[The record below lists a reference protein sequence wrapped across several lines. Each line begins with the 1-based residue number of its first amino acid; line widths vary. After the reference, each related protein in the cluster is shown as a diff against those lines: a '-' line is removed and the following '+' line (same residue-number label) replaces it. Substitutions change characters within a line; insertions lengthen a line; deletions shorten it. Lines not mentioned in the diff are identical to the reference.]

1 MEDTNKSKTE
11 LLAEIQSLRERL
23 TASEE
28 IVRAIQQG
36 EVDALVI
43 STAQGRKVFTLQ
55 SADLSYRLL
64 VEEMQQ
70 GAVVLSTDGLIL
82 YCNKSFSNL
91 LKQPLEKLI
100 GSYFQFLISPH
111 DTHLFQ
117 ARVQQAEM
125 GARHPVEMFL
135 LGRDGVEIPVYLS
148 INPLILDDSPINC
161 LVITDLTEQK
171 HHEKT
176 IASEKL
182 ARLILEQAGE
192 AILVCDHK
200 GQIIRVSVIA
210 QELWGKNLLFQPFD
224 RLQLFY
230 LLKRNFSSATNQ
242 NVTLSQDNLAPE
254 IATKVPFSIIPVLN
268 GESYKGLE
276 VEFERR
282 DGQVLNLVLNA
293 RPLVDQDKQFR
304 GAVVIITNITQRK
317 RAENDLQAAKN
328 ELEVKVLERTQ
339 ELQVANDRLQ
349 LELLERERR
358 EKILQDQA
366 QLIDLAH
373 DAILTV
379 DLNDVITFWNH
390 GAAVL
395 YGFSQTEALG
405 KTLAQLL
412 ETKFPKS
419 LTEIKKELFEYGRWE
434 GELIQQREDGTLI
447 FIASRWTVQL
457 DLAGK
462 PKGIMKINADIT
474 KSKQAEKA
482 LIYSSLR
489 LSKILDI
496 AKDAIISVDARQ
508 TITLFNKGAEKIF
521 GYRAAEVL
529 GESLTLLLPSRFD
542 SGYSESLTNVTELDE
557 TARKREERNEVFGR
571 RKDGTA
577 FPAEASIS
585 KLELNGEKIYT
596 AILRDISERKIAET
610 SLRERE
616 ERFRKVFEE
625 GPIGMAIVGL
635 DYRFIKVNSMLC
647 QMIGYTELELLAMK
661 FTDITHPAHLEL
673 DMQLAQRLFK
683 GEIPFYQIEKCYF
696 KKNQEIIW
704 VSLTGSIVR
713 DRDAQ
718 PIYYIAMI
726 EDITN
731 RKLAEKSLQ
740 QYKRIVSTTLDGIVL
755 LNRDYIYQIANPAYL
770 SWYNKSSEEIIGHSV
785 KDIVG
790 QEMFENLSP
799 ALEQALA
806 GETIQFEKV
815 FDHLPGGKK
824 FLSVT
829 FTPYFAGEEE
839 ISGVLISLRDLTK
852 LKEAEDSLKQSES
865 TLRSFFNS
873 GSMPMGIVELHNGDI
888 LHISDNWAA
897 AKFFETTQEAMQNQF
912 ASRLGVPPTTIEGW
926 TAYYQQS
933 QQIQAPVRFE
943 HFYDVATKQG
953 WLSVSVCPI
962 EVSPSGY
969 PRFSYVAKDITD
981 RKRAEAALAKS
992 EEQLRLTLD
1001 FTHIGTWDWNV
1012 HTNEVIWNDN
1022 HFRLLGV
1029 EPQQAS
1035 DPYQLWRN
1043 AIHREDLDSIEQ
1055 AISNALI
1062 QHIDYE
1068 AEYRVIYP
1076 DGTVRWL
1083 VGKGRGIY
1091 NEAGEPLRMLG
1102 VIFDV
1107 SDRKQA
1113 EQMLELQAVITRNMA
1128 EGICLVR
1135 ADNGL
1140 FVYTNPKFE
1149 QMFGYDPGELNGQH
1163 VAIVN
1168 YGNEQID
1175 PKEVNQAIRAAVLQN
1190 REASY
1195 EVHNVKKDGTPF
1207 WCSAMTSVFNHP
1219 EYGDV
1224 LVAVHQDITD
1234 RKQAEAA
1241 LRDSEEKFRQLAEN
1255 IQDVFWMTEIQKSQ
1269 IIYVSPAYEIIWQRS
1284 RENIYRNILDW
1295 LEAIHPEDRP
1305 QVEAAYTQQQ
1315 QTGIYDLEYRI
1326 VRPDNSIRWIRDRGF
1341 PIRDE
1346 AGNIIRMTGIAED
1359 ISDRKQTEAELRELN
1374 LALENAVEGIARLD
1388 ERGCYISV
1396 NRAYAEKC
1404 GYQVNE
1410 MLDMQWS
1417 PTVHPEDRPRMLA
1430 AYQEMLTKGKVETEA
1445 KGLRKDGSTFYKQ
1458 LVMICAYDKQ
1468 NKFVGHYCFM
1478 KDISERKQAETE
1490 LAAAKEAAVAAN
1502 RAKSEFLANMS
1513 HEIRTPMN
1521 AILGFSELLQGA
1533 ISDPQPRAY
1542 LNSITASGRTLLALI
1557 NDILDLSKIEAGK
1570 LQLQYEPVDVRSLVR
1585 EIQEILDPKA
1595 LKKSLSLLVEIDENV
1610 PTAILFDPIRLRQI
1624 LFNTVGNA
1632 LKFTETGFVKI
1643 SVFAQLDLSP
1653 NSNRVQIE
1661 ITIADTGIGICLEQQ
1676 QSIFEAFKQSE
1687 GQSTRKYGGTG
1698 LGLAIT
1704 KRLTEMLGG
1713 TVRLESKL
1721 GKGSAFTFIFPNL
1734 TITGIETRAVVLSKL
1749 DEDLN
1754 QFATAT
1760 VLVVDDV
1767 QYNLDLIAGYFA
1779 GSKHSLLFAQDGQ
1792 EAIEVAQTNYP
1803 DAILMD
1809 LWMPNMDGLQAI
1821 QLLKQNERTQ
1831 NIPILIVTAVL
1842 RLEDE
1847 ITVRPLSQGFLRKPV
1862 SRSQLVSALK
1872 QILPQET
1879 NYFPLDEVP
1888 INPSQ
1893 LERIQTNPKA
1903 LTKLPELV
1911 EKLHQEEESTWLELC
1926 KTMKRRDIQTFI
1938 ERLREWAHEYQC
1950 QALLD
1955 YTTTLE
1961 RQLEI
1966 FDWELLP
1973 KTIEKFPEVR
1983 IQLL

>member
-23 TASEE
+23 TASED

-111 DTHLFQ
+111 DTPLFQ

-125 GARHPVEMFL
+125 GDRHPVEMFL
-135 LGRDGVEIPVYLS
+135 LARDGVEIPVYLS

-171 HHEKT
+171 RHEKT

-192 AILVCDHK
+192 AILVCDHT
-200 GQIIRVSVIA
+200 GQIIRASAIA
-210 QELWGKNLLFQPFD
+210 QQLWGENLLFQPFD
-224 RLQLFY
+224 RLGIFSFFQS
-230 LLKRNFSSATNQ
+230 NFSLVISQEKILSAA
-242 NVTLSQDNLAPE
+242 D
-254 IATKVPFSIIPVLN
+254 IARNSPVKVPFSITPVLH
-268 GESYKGLE
+268 GETYKGLE

-293 RPLVDQDKQFR
+293 RPLADQDNNFR
-304 GAVVIITNITQRK
+304 GAVVILTNITQRK
-317 RAENDLQAAKN
+317 QAENALQAAKKD
-328 ELEVKVLERTQ
+328 LEIKVVERTQ
-339 ELQVANDRLQ
+339 ELQVANYRLQ

-379 DLNDVITFWNH
+379 DLNDAITFWNH

-412 ETKFPKS
+412 STNFPKP

-434 GELIQQREDGTLI
+434 GELIQQRGDGTLI
-447 FIASRWTVQL
+447 FVASRWTVQR

-496 AKDAIISVDARQ
+496 AKDAIISVDDLQ

-521 GYRAAEVL
+521 GYTAAEVL
-529 GESLTLLLPSRFD
+529 GKSLTLLLPSRFD
-542 SGYSESLTNVTELDE
+542 SVYSEKFTNVPQSDE
-557 TARKREERNEVFGR
+557 KTRRMEERNEVFGR
-571 RKDGTA
+571 RKDGTV

-635 DYRFIKVNSMLC
+635 DYRFIKVNPMLC
-647 QMIGYTELELLAMK
+647 QMIGYTESELLALT
-661 FTDITHPAHLEL
+661 FSNITHPDDLEI
-673 DMQLAQRLFK
+673 DVQLAQRLFK
-683 GEIPFYQIEKCYF
+683 GEVPFYKIEKRYL
-696 KKNQEIIW
+696 KKNQETIW

-713 DRDAQ
+713 DRDGQ

-731 RKLAEKSLQ
+731 RKRAEKSLQ
-740 QYKRIVSTTLDGIVL
+740 QYERIVSTTLDGIVL

-770 SWYNKSSEEIIGHSV
+770 SWYNKSSHEIIGHSV

-790 QEMFENLSP
+790 QEVFENLSP

-806 GETIQFEKV
+806 GETIQFEKL
-815 FDHLPGGKK
+815 FEHLPGGKK

-829 FTPYFAGEEE
+829 FTPYFAVEQE

-852 LKEAEDSLKQSES
+852 LKEAENSLQQSES

-873 GSMPMGIVELHNGDI
+873 GAMPMGIVELHNGDI

-897 AKFFETTQEAMQNQF
+897 AQFFESTPEAMQNQF
-912 ASRLGVPPTTIEGW
+912 ASALGSPPTTIEQW
-926 TAYYQQS
+926 TTYYQQS

-943 HFYDVATKQG
+943 HFYETSTKQG

-962 EVSPSGY
+962 ELSPSGY
-969 PRFSYVAKDITD
+969 PRFCYVAKDITD

-1012 HTNEVIWNDN
+1012 HTNEVNWNDN

-1035 DPYQLWRN
+1035 DPYQLWRK
-1043 AIHREDLDSIEQ
+1043 AIHPEDLDRIEQ
-1055 AISNALI
+1055 ALSNALF
-1062 QHIDYE
+1062 QHTDYE
-1068 AEYRVIYP
+1068 AEYRVVYP

-1091 NEAGEPLRMLG
+1091 NEAGEPLKMLG

-1107 SDRKQA
+1107 SDRKLA
-1113 EQMLELQAVITRNMA
+1113 EQTLELQAVITRSMA

-1140 FVYTNPKFE
+1140 IIYANPKFE
-1149 QMFGYDPGELNGQH
+1149 QMFGYDAGEMNGQH

-1168 YGNEQID
+1168 YGNEQIE
-1175 PKEVNQAIRAAVLQN
+1175 PEEVNQAIRTAVLQN
-1190 REASY
+1190 GEFAY
-1195 EVHNVKKDGTPF
+1195 QVHNVKKDGTPF
-1207 WCSAMTSVFNHP
+1207 WCSATCSVFKHP

-1224 LVAVHQDITD
+1224 MVAVHQDITD
-1234 RKQAEAA
+1234 RTQAEAA
-1241 LRDSEEKFRQLAEN
+1241 LRESEEKFRQFAEN
-1255 IQDVFWMTEIQKSQ
+1255 IQDVFWMTDNQTQ
-1269 IIYVSPAYEIIWQRS
+1269 QLLYVSPAYEIIWQRS
-1284 RENIYRNILDW
+1284 CETLYSNPLNW
-1295 LEAIHPEDRP
+1295 LATIHPDDRP
-1305 QVEAAYTQQQ
+1305 QVEAAYIEQQK
-1315 QTGIYDLEYRI
+1315 TGIYDREYRI

-1359 ISDRKQTEAELRELN
+1359 ISDRKQTE
-1374 LALENAVEGIARLD
+1374 V
-1388 ERGCYISV
+1388 
-1396 NRAYAEKC
+1396 
-1404 GYQVNE
+1404 
-1410 MLDMQWS
+1410 
-1417 PTVHPEDRPRMLA
+1417 
-1430 AYQEMLTKGKVETEA
+1430 
-1445 KGLRKDGSTFYKQ
+1445 
-1458 LVMICAYDKQ
+1458 
-1468 NKFVGHYCFM
+1468 
-1478 KDISERKQAETE
+1478 E

-1521 AILGFSELLQGA
+1521 AILGFSDLLQGS

-1542 LNSITASGRTLLALI
+1542 LNSIAASGRTLLALI

-1632 LKFTETGFVKI
+1632 LKFTEAGFVKI
-1643 SVFAQLDLSP
+1643 SVRAQLDLSP
-1653 NSNRVQIE
+1653 SSNRVQIE

-1676 QSIFEAFKQSE
+1676 HSIFEAFKQSE

-1713 TVRLESKL
+1713 TVRLESEL

-1734 TITGIETRAVVLSKL
+1734 TITAIETRSVVPSKL

-1754 QFATAT
+1754 QLGTAT

-1779 GSKHSLLFAQDGQ
+1779 GSKHRLLFAQDGQ
-1792 EAIEVAQTNYP
+1792 EAIEIAQRNCP

-1821 QLLKQNERTQ
+1821 QLLKQNKRTQ

-1879 NYFPLDEVP
+1879 NYFTIDEAP
-1888 INPSQ
+1888 INPTQ
-1893 LERIQTNPKA
+1893 NERIQANSKA
-1903 LTKLPELV
+1903 LAKLPELV
-1911 EKLHQEEESTWLELC
+1911 EKLRQEEESTWLELC
-1926 KTMKRRDIQTFI
+1926 KTMKRRDIQIFR

-1961 RQLEI
+1961 SQLET
-1966 FDWELLP
+1966 FNWELLP

-1983 IQLL
+1983 LQLL

>member
-1 MEDTNKSKTE
+1 MENTNKSRTE

-23 TASEE
+23 TASED

-43 STAQGRKVFTLQ
+43 STPQGRKVFTLQ

-100 GSYFQFLISPH
+100 GSYFQLLISPH
-111 DTHLFQ
+111 DTPLFQ
-117 ARVQQAEM
+117 ARVQQAEK
-125 GARHPVEMFL
+125 GERHPVELFL
-135 LGRDGVEIPVYLS
+135 NTRDGVEIPVYLS
-148 INPLILDDSPINC
+148 INHLLLDDTPIDC

-176 IASEKL
+176 LAAERL

-192 AILVCDHK
+192 AILVCDDT
-200 GQIIRVSVIA
+200 GQIIRASAIA
-210 QELWGKNLLFQPFD
+210 QQLWGENLLFQPFD
-224 RLQLFY
+224 RLGIFSFFQS
-230 LLKRNFSSATNQ
+230 NFSLVISQEKILSAA
-242 NVTLSQDNLAPE
+242 D
-254 IATKVPFSIIPVLN
+254 IARNSPVKVPFSITPVLH
-268 GESYKGLE
+268 GETYKGLE

-293 RPLVDQDKQFR
+293 RPLADQDNNFR
-304 GAVVIITNITQRK
+304 GAVVILTNITQRK
-317 RAENDLQAAKN
+317 QAENALQAVKN
-328 ELEVKVLERTQ
+328 NLEIKVVERTQ
-339 ELQVANDRLQ
+339 ELQVANYRLQ

-379 DLNDVITFWNH
+379 DLNDVITFWNY
-390 GAAVL
+390 GATVL
-395 YGFSQTEALG
+395 YGFSKTEALG

-412 ETKFPKS
+412 STNFPKP

-434 GELIQQREDGTLI
+434 GELIQQRGDGTLI
-447 FIASRWTVQL
+447 FVASRWTVQR

-496 AKDAIISVDARQ
+496 AKDAIISVDNLQ

-529 GESLTLLLPSRFD
+529 GKSLTLLLPSRFD
-542 SGYSESLTNVTELDE
+542 SVYSEKFTNVPQSGERT
-557 TARKREERNEVFGR
+557 RRMEERNEVFGR
-571 RKDGTA
+571 RKDGTV

-596 AILRDISERKIAET
+596 AILHDITERKIAET

-635 DYRFIKVNSMLC
+635 DYRFIKVNPMLC
-647 QMIGYTELELLAMK
+647 QMVGYSESELLPLT
-661 FTDITHPAHLEL
+661 FTDITHPDDLEK
-673 DMQLAQRLFK
+673 DVQLAQQLFQ
-683 GEIPFYQIEKCYF
+683 GEIPFYQIEKRYF
-696 KKNQEIIW
+696 KKNQEILWI
-704 VSLTGSIVR
+704 SLTGSIVR
-713 DRDAQ
+713 DEDAQ
-718 PIYYIAMI
+718 PIYYLAMI
-726 EDITN
+726 EDITA
-731 RKLAEKSLQ
+731 RKRAEKSLR
-740 QYKRIVSTTLDGIVL
+740 QYERIVSTTLDGIAL
-755 LNRDYIYQIANPAYL
+755 LNRNYIYQIANPAYL
-770 SWYNKSSEEIIGHSV
+770 SWYNKSSHEIIGHSV
-785 KDIVG
+785 IEIAG
-790 QEMFENLSP
+790 QQIFETLRPS
-799 ALEQALA
+799 LDRALA
-806 GETIQFEKV
+806 GETIQFEKW
-815 FDHLPGGKK
+815 FEHLPGGKK

-829 FTPYFAGEEE
+829 FTPYFAAEQD
-839 ISGVLISLRDLTK
+839 ISGVLVSLRDLTK
-852 LKEAEDSLKQSES
+852 LKEAENSLQESES

-873 GSMPMGIVELHNGDI
+873 GAMPMGIVELHNGDI

-897 AKFFETTQEAMQNQF
+897 AQFFESTPEAMQNQF
-912 ASRLGVPPTTIEGW
+912 ASALGSPSTTIEEW
-926 TAYYQQS
+926 TTYYQQS

-943 HFYDVATKQG
+943 HFYETSTKQG
-953 WLSVSVCPI
+953 WLSMSVCPI

-969 PRFSYVAKDITD
+969 PRFCYVAKDITD
-981 RKRAEAALAKS
+981 RKRTEAALAKS

-1012 HTNEVIWNDN
+1012 PTNEVNWNDN

-1029 EPQQAS
+1029 ERQQAS
-1035 DPYQLWRN
+1035 DPYQLWRK
-1043 AIHREDLDSIEQ
+1043 AIHPEDLDRIEQ
-1055 AISNALI
+1055 ALSNALF
-1062 QHIDYE
+1062 QHTDYE
-1068 AEYRVIYP
+1068 AEYRVVYP

-1107 SDRKQA
+1107 SDRKLA
-1113 EQMLELQAVITRNMA
+1113 EQRLELQAVITRSMG

-1149 QMFGYDPGELNGQH
+1149 QMFGYDAGEMNGQH
-1163 VAIVN
+1163 VSIVN

-1175 PKEVNQAIRAAVLQN
+1175 PEEVNQAIRTAVLQN
-1190 REASY
+1190 GEFSY
-1195 EVHNVKKDGTPF
+1195 QVHNVKKDGTPF
-1207 WCSAMTSVFNHP
+1207 WCSATCSVFKHP
-1219 EYGDV
+1219 EYGNV
-1224 LVAVHQDITD
+1224 MVAVHQDITD

-1241 LRDSEEKFRQLAEN
+1241 LRDSEEKFRQFAEN
-1255 IQDVFWMTEIQKSQ
+1255 IQDVFWMTDNQTQ
-1269 IIYVSPAYEIIWQRS
+1269 QLLYVSPAYEIIWQRS
-1284 RENIYRNILDW
+1284 CETLYSNPLNW
-1295 LEAIHPEDRP
+1295 LATIHPDDRP
-1305 QVEAAYTQQQ
+1305 QVEAAYIEQQK
-1315 QTGIYDLEYRI
+1315 TGIYDREYRI

-1388 ERGCYISV
+1388 DRGCYISV

-1410 MLDMQWS
+1410 MLGMQWS
-1417 PTVHPEDRPRMLA
+1417 PTVHPEDRPKMLA

-1445 KGLRKDGSTFYKQ
+1445 KGLRKDGSTFYKE
-1458 LVMICAYDKQ
+1458 LVMICAYDRQ

-1478 KDISERKQAETE
+1478 KDITERKQAEAE
-1490 LAAAKEAAVAAN
+1490 LAAAKEAAVRAN

-1521 AILGFSELLQGA
+1521 AILGFSELLQGS

-1585 EIQEILDPKA
+1585 EIQEILDQKA

-1632 LKFTETGFVKI
+1632 LKFTEAGFVKI
-1643 SVFAQLDLSP
+1643 SVRAQLDLSP
-1653 NSNRVQIE
+1653 GSNRVQIE
-1661 ITIADTGIGICLEQQ
+1661 ITIADSGIGICLEQQ

-1713 TVRLESKL
+1713 TVRLESEL

-1734 TITGIETRAVVLSKL
+1734 IITAIETRSVVPSKL

-1754 QFATAT
+1754 QFGTAT

-1779 GSKHSLLFAQDGQ
+1779 GSKHRLLFAQDGQ
-1792 EAIEVAQTNYP
+1792 EAIEVAQTNCP

-1821 QLLKQNERTQ
+1821 QLLKQNKRTQ

-1879 NYFPLDEVP
+1879 NYFTLDEAP
-1888 INPSQ
+1888 INPNQ
-1893 LERIQTNPKA
+1893 IERIQADPKA
-1903 LTKLPELV
+1903 LAKLPELV

-1926 KTMKRRDIQTFI
+1926 KTMKRRDIQTFM
-1938 ERLREWAHEYQC
+1938 ERLREWGHEYQC

-1961 RQLEI
+1961 SQLET

-1983 IQLL
+1983 LQLL

>member
-23 TASEE
+23 TASED

-111 DTHLFQ
+111 DTPLFQ
-117 ARVQQAEM
+117 ARVQQAER
-125 GARHPVEMFL
+125 GERHPVELFL
-135 LGRDGVEIPVYLS
+135 NTRDGVEIPVYLS
-148 INPLILDDSPINC
+148 INHLLLDDTPIDC

-171 HHEKT
+171 RHEKT
-176 IASEKL
+176 LAAERL

-192 AILVCDHK
+192 AILVCDDTGK
-200 GQIIRVSVIA
+200 IIRASAIA
-210 QELWGKNLLFQPFD
+210 QQLWGENLLFQPFD
-224 RLQLFY
+224 RLGISCFFQSNCSLVISQEKI
-230 LLKRNFSSATNQ
+230 LSAADIARNS
-242 NVTLSQDNLAPE
+242 P
-254 IATKVPFSIIPVLN
+254 IKVPFSITPVLH
-268 GESYKGLE
+268 GETYKGLE

-293 RPLVDQDKQFR
+293 RPLADQDNNFR
-304 GAVVIITNITQRK
+304 GVVVILTNITQRK
-317 RAENDLQAAKN
+317 QAENALQAAKN
-328 ELEVKVLERTQ
+328 NLEIKVVERTQ

-390 GAAVL
+390 GATVL

-412 ETKFPKS
+412 ETSFPKP
-419 LTEIKKELFEYGRWE
+419 LTEIKKELFKYGRWE
-434 GELIQQREDGTLI
+434 GELIQQRGDGTLI
-447 FIASRWTVQL
+447 FVASRWTVQL

-489 LSKILDI
+489 LSRILDI

-542 SGYSESLTNVTELDE
+542 PVYSNNLTNVPRSAR

-571 RKDGTA
+571 RKDGTV

-635 DYRFIKVNSMLC
+635 DDRFIKVNSMLC
-647 QMIGYTELELLAMK
+647 QMVGYSELELFAMK
-661 FTDITHPAHLEL
+661 FTDITHPDDLEI
-673 DMQLAQRLFK
+673 DMQLAQRLLK
-683 GEIPFYQIEKCYF
+683 GEIPFYKIEKCYF
-696 KKNQEIIW
+696 KKSQEIIW

-731 RKLAEKSLQ
+731 RKQAEKSLQ
-740 QYKRIVSTTLDGIVL
+740 QYERIVSTTVDAIVL

-770 SWYNKSSEEIIGHSV
+770 SWYNKSSEKIIGYSV

-790 QEMFENLSP
+790 QEMFENLRPS
-799 ALEQALA
+799 LDRALA
-806 GETIQFEKV
+806 GEAIQFEKL
-815 FDHLPGGKK
+815 FEHFPGGKK

-829 FTPYFAGEEE
+829 FTPYFAVEQE

-852 LKEAEDSLKQSES
+852 LKEAEDSLQQSES

-873 GSMPMGIVELHNGDI
+873 GAMPMGIVELHNGDI

-897 AKFFETTQEAMQNQF
+897 AQFFESTPEAMQNQF
-912 ASRLGVPPTTIEGW
+912 ASTLGSPPTTIEQW
-926 TAYYQQS
+926 TTYYQQS

-943 HFYDVATKQG
+943 HFYETSTKQG

-969 PRFSYVAKDITD
+969 PRFCYVAKDITD
-981 RKRAEAALAKS
+981 RKL
-992 EEQLRLTLD
+992 
-1001 FTHIGTWDWNV
+1001 
-1012 HTNEVIWNDN
+1012 
-1022 HFRLLGV
+1022 
-1029 EPQQAS
+1029 
-1035 DPYQLWRN
+1035 
-1043 AIHREDLDSIEQ
+1043 
-1055 AISNALI
+1055 
-1062 QHIDYE
+1062 
-1068 AEYRVIYP
+1068 
-1076 DGTVRWL
+1076 
-1083 VGKGRGIY
+1083 
-1091 NEAGEPLRMLG
+1091 
-1102 VIFDV
+1102 
-1107 SDRKQA
+1107 A
-1113 EQMLELQAVITRNMA
+1113 EQTLELQAVITRSMA
-1128 EGICLVR
+1128 EGICLLR

-1140 FVYTNPKFE
+1140 IIYANPKFE
-1149 QMFGYDPGELNGQH
+1149 QMFGYDAGEMNGQH
-1163 VAIVN
+1163 VSIVN

-1175 PKEVNQAIRAAVLQN
+1175 PEEVNQAIRTAVLQN
-1190 REASY
+1190 GEFAY
-1195 EVHNVKKDGTPF
+1195 QVHNVKKDGTPF
-1207 WCSAMTSVFNHP
+1207 WCSATCSVFKHP

-1224 LVAVHQDITD
+1224 MVAVHQDITD

-1241 LRDSEEKFRQLAEN
+1241 LRESEEKFRQFAEN
-1255 IQDVFWMTEIQKSQ
+1255 IQDVFWMTDNQTQ
-1269 IIYVSPAYEIIWQRS
+1269 QLLYVSPAYEIIWQRS
-1284 RENIYRNILDW
+1284 CETLYSNPLNW
-1295 LEAIHPEDRP
+1295 LATIHPDDRS
-1305 QVEAAYTQQQ
+1305 QVEAAYIEQQK
-1315 QTGIYDLEYRI
+1315 TGIYDREYRI

-1359 ISDRKQTEAELRELN
+1359 ISDRKQTEAELRALN

-1388 ERGCYISV
+1388 DRGCYISV

-1410 MLDMQWS
+1410 MLGMQWS

-1458 LVMICAYDKQ
+1458 LVMICAYDRQ

-1478 KDISERKQAETE
+1478 KDISERKQAERE

-1521 AILGFSELLQGA
+1521 AILGFSELLQGS

-1542 LNSITASGRTLLALI
+1542 LNSITASGKTLLALI

-1632 LKFTETGFVKI
+1632 LKFTEAGFVKI
-1643 SVFAQLDLSP
+1643 SVRAQLDLSP
-1653 NSNRVQIE
+1653 SSNRVQIE

-1676 QSIFEAFKQSE
+1676 HSIFEAFKQSE

-1713 TVRLESKL
+1713 TVRLESEL

-1734 TITGIETRAVVLSKL
+1734 TIAAIETRSVVPSKL

-1760 VLVVDDV
+1760 LLVVDDV

-1779 GSKHSLLFAQDGQ
+1779 GSKHRLLFAQDGQ
-1792 EAIEVAQTNYP
+1792 EAIEVAQRNCP

-1821 QLLKQNERTQ
+1821 QLLRQNEKTK

-1879 NYFPLDEVP
+1879 NYFTIDEVP

-1893 LERIQTNPKA
+1893 IEQIKPTPKA
-1903 LTKLPELV
+1903 LAKLPELV
-1911 EKLHQEEESTWLELC
+1911 EKLRQEEESTWLELC
-1926 KTMKRRDIQTFI
+1926 KTMKRRDIQIFR

-1961 RQLEI
+1961 SQLET

-1983 IQLL
+1983 LQLL